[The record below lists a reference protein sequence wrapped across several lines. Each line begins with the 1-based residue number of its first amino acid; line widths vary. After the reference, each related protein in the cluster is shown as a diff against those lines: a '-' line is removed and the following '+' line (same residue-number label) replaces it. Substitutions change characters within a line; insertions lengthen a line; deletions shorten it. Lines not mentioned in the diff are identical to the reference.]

1 MKKTRTFILSAFVL
15 FAAFAL
21 LVACHENPQRHHDN
35 YDPPVE
41 SSSSATNF
49 NMDDPF
55 PEDFY
60 DVAVSPSDA
69 PAILGVV
76 VTELPTTTVTSF
88 LLNTELSNETISTM
102 VYYGQSGI
110 LPSIVVV
117 RFNGASRDT
126 LGMYVSSIELAE
138 NRGASGVVYFIQGQL
153 YDLNGNPLSL
163 QEGDHVAFN
172 YPIAPTDVTNPVYNI
187 WCTRMFVD
195 LDGDGVTESPFYIT
209 SKAGKMAD
217 SYATWATVH
226 VRSF

>member
-15 FAAFAL
+15 FAVFAL

-60 DVAVSPSDA
+60 EVAVAPSDA

-76 VTELPTTTVTSF
+76 VTELPARTMTSF
-88 LLNTELSNETISTM
+88 LLNTELSNETMSTM
-102 VYYGQSGI
+102 VSYGQSGI

-138 NRGASGVVYFIQGQL
+138 NRGASGVVYFIQGRL
-153 YDLNGNPLSL
+153 DDLSGNPLSL

-172 YPIAPTDVTNPVYNI
+172 YPNADPLSETYNI
-187 WCTRMFVD
+187 WTQQMAAC
-195 LDGDGVTESPFYIT
+195 LGQSFYIT
-209 SKAGKMAD
+209 SKAGKMAE